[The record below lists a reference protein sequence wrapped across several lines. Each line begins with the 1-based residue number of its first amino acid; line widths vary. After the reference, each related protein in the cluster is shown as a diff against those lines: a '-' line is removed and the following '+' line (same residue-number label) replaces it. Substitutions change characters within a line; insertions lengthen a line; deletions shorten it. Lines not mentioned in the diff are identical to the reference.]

1 MEERDLLILKC
12 LANGLQI
19 NEIALSLQKENG
31 ISVSIST
38 IEKRLNV
45 IRKQFGAKTLFQLGI
60 ILKKKIYFRLLS

>member
-19 NEIALSLQKENG
+19 REIGLSLQKENG

-38 IEKRLNV
+38 IEKRLTA
-45 IRKQFGAKTLFQLGI
+45 IRKQFGAKTLFQLGAVLKAKRI
-60 ILKKKIYFRLLS
+60 I